1 MPYTGD
7 VDGVCGKGKTP
18 SVRRRIFSKQRY
30 EKFSSCRQSPAIFSS
45 LGRGVQ
51 VLKKRY
57 FAVVGKVSSSVAD
70 RGIEPLF

>member
-45 LGRGVQ
+45 LGREVQ
-51 VLKKRY
+51 VLKKTILC
-57 FAVVGKVSSSVAD
+57 
-70 RGIEPLF
+70 RGWQSIVECSR